1 MRDPVLS
8 EHDQWQLEFHTDDP
22 SSSKRHATGFGEF
35 KEQYKTLTESID
47 SFFSKKLGLTRSGRT
62 TYTDDISDSSPQLF
76 NPASQIFLFCHNGS
90 GLALLSHLIGIPLSL
105 VYTSFYL
112 QPSSFTTILFEERAT
127 HVYAPRVLALGET
140 SHFERS
146 RETLGKKV
154 TTVNNK
160 YEKCTSGE

>member
-8 EHDQWQLEFHTDDP
+8 EHDQWQLQFHTGA
-22 SSSKRHATGFGEF
+22 SSSEQHATGFGHF

-47 SFFSKKLGLTRSGRT
+47 SFFSCKLGLTRQGRT
-62 TYTDDISDSSPQLF
+62 TYTLSDSSPQLF

-105 VYTSFYL
+105 VYTSFYF

-146 RETLGKKV
+146 REKLGKKV